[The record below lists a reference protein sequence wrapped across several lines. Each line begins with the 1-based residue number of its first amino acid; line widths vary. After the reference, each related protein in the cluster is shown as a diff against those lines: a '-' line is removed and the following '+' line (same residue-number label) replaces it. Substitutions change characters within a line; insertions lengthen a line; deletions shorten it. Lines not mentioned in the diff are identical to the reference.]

1 VPIWPFNPP
10 IAGFSRSFDLATG
23 DLVFSFG
30 FTLPQTP
37 VPESVDITPPTT
49 LFSAFTNAANW
60 FIQNGWYRQTYYAVS
75 DGFRLRADLGT
86 RQIDPAGPGY
96 APCQPESDPPTNP
109 AEACVRVRNG
119 PATARAVLVLA
130 GRHLPGGP
138 RGYTIGQYFELQ
150 NADVPGST
158 GAPPN
163 LLFER
168 GLRSTDFNDR
178 VVVVASE
185 PTP

>member
-1 VPIWPFNPP
+1 LTFGK
-10 IAGFSRSFDLATG
+10 AFDVGTG
-23 DLVFSFG
+23 DLVFSIAM
-30 FTLPQTP
+30 TLPSSATP
-37 VPESVDITPPTT
+37 TDVEITLPTPT
-49 LFSAFTNAANW
+49 FSWVANPNW
-60 FIQNGWYRQTYYAVS
+60 FTSNGWYRQTYYAVS
-75 DGFRLRADLGT
+75 DGFRLRTDLNT
-86 RQIDPAGPGY
+86 RQIDPAGAGY
-96 APCQPESDPPTNP
+96 APCQPESDPPTSP

-150 NADVPGST
+150 NADVPGGT